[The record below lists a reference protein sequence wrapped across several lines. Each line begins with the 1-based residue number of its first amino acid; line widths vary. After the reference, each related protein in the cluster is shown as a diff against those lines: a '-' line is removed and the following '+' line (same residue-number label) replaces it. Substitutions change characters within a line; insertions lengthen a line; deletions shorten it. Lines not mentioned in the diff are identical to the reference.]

1 MISLLQC
8 YQIIT
13 LFEPDGR
20 KEVFYLTTHSTHLVM
35 VIWRRIE
42 PDGGFENKKNKKK
55 YIVVIC
61 FHLLLKVWG
70 KFAGN

>member
-20 KEVFYLTTHSTHLVM
+20 KEVFYLTTHSTHLVT
-35 VIWRRIE
+35 VIWCRIE
-42 PDGGFENKKNKKK
+42 PDGGFEKKTKFKNN
-55 YIVVIC
+55 IVVIC

-70 KFAGN
+70 